1 MTVYIGRRDLL
12 ACGIAA
18 AVIPAIAP
26 AVAAP
31 IVSPIAQ
38 LAKLATTSV
47 VRIAIEA
54 TKSGQRKDT
63 YGSGVVIDSSGIVLT
78 AKHLALD
85 PNDFDYL
92 KMTCSDGPGAN
103 TSAAPHADMTVIGR
117 HPTADLAT
125 MQILNLPLLSAY
137 SISSLPIDSYSKYE
151 NEEIAVI
158 DFELQFPLMITKG
171 VIRAYDPTEQLLIID
186 APINP
191 GSSGGAV
198 IPINTAIQPKV
209 IGIVKGAIRQDLDNT
224 PLVGLGFATPADFK
238 EGIQPVTGSH
248 EAETNPKT
256 KHDQKESGYKSGN
269 YDPEMIMIRELVH
282 PSEIEGF
289 QTLERLLSGD
299 VIVKYVVSRGAE
311 QGFKFIGA
319 RLDSTDENQFS
330 IERQKA
336 TLRDRTVSIDCVVR
350 AQGELGFRLYHDESH
365 LGIQLPLAMTTTQVE
380 LS

>member
-18 AVIPAIAP
+18 TAIPAITP
-26 AVAAP
+26 AIAAP

-38 LAKLATTSV
+38 LAKSAKTSI

-63 YGSGVVIDSSGIVLT
+63 LGSGVVIDSSGIVLT
-78 AKHLALD
+78 ARHLALD
-85 PNDFDYL
+85 PTEFDYL
-92 KMTCSDGPGAN
+92 KMTCSAGPGAN

-137 SISSLPIDSYSKYE
+137 SISPLPIDSYSKYE

-191 GSSGGAV
+191 ASSGGAV
-198 IPINTAIQPKV
+198 IPINTAAQPKV
-209 IGIVKGAIRQDLDNT
+209 IGIVRGAIRQGLDNT

-256 KHDQKESGYKSGN
+256 KPDQKESEYKPGK
-269 YDPEMIMIRELVH
+269 YDPETMMIRELVH
-282 PSEIEGF
+282 PSEIQGF
-289 QTLERLLSGD
+289 QTLARLAVGE
-299 VIVKYVVSRGAE
+299 VIAKYVVIRTAE
-311 QGFKFIGA
+311 QGFKFVEA
-319 RLDSTDENQFS
+319 RLDSTNEKEFA
-330 IERQKA
+330 IERQET
-336 TLRDRTVSIDCVVR
+336 TLKDRIASIDCVVR
-350 AQGELGFRLYHDESH
+350 ARGEWGFKLYRDDIR
-365 LGIQLPLAMTTTQVE
+365 GQLPLAMTTTQVA